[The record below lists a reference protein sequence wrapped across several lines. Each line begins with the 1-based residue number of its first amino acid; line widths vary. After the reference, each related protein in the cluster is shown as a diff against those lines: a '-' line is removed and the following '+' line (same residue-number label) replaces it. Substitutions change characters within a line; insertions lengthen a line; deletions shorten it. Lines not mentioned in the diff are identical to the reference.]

1 MSDGMKK
8 IRWYYVL
15 ISLGIFVLFMI
26 FVLPNESQKS
36 SALGIESSP
45 DTSWFYTSDELYDIA
60 NQYGE
65 AGRRF
70 YIEQRFTFD
79 LIWPLVYGLFLTL
92 SVAFFGQ
99 SSTKAWIKKL
109 YLLPLIAVG
118 LDYIE
123 NIFTATV
130 MYRYP
135 KETFLM
141 ADIAGYITSLKWI
154 TLMISFMLLM
164 WIVTIYVVTRMKKE
178 KKHD

>member
-1 MSDGMKK
+1 MKN

-36 SALGIESSP
+36 SALGLESSP

-60 NQYGE
+60 DQYGLE
-65 AGRRF
+65 GRRF

-79 LIWPLVYGLFLTL
+79 LIWPLVYGLFLTIAL
-92 SVAFFGQ
+92 AFFCQ
-99 SSTKAWIKKL
+99 SSVQGWLKKL
-109 YLLPLIAVG
+109 YLLPVFAVG

-141 ADIAGYITSLKWI
+141 ADIAGYITMLKWM
-154 TLMISFMLLM
+154 TLMMSFMLLM
-164 WIVTIYVVTRMKKE
+164 LIITIYVIRLMKKE
-178 KKHD
+178 TKHD

>member
-1 MSDGMKK
+1 MKN

-36 SALGIESSP
+36 STLGLESSP

-65 AGRRF
+65 EGRHF

-79 LIWPLVYGLFLTL
+79 LIWPLVYGLFLTIAL
-92 SVAFFGQ
+92 AFFCQ
-99 SSTKAWIKKL
+99 SSAQGWLKKL

-118 LDYIE
+118 LDYTE

-141 ADIAGYITSLKWI
+141 ADIAGYITMLKWM
-154 TLMISFMLLM
+154 TLMMSFMLLM
-164 WIVTIYVVTRMKKE
+164 LIITIYVIKFMKKE
-178 KKHD
+178 TKHD